1 VPICGFLPVPE
12 SAASQIHL
20 GDPVKAHIQALN
32 QDFEGKVSRFSDLL
46 DRQTRTMETE
56 IDFAN
61 KDGRLIPGMYAEAA
75 LSLARNASELRDL
88 ANSLSA
94 IVGFQDQQTF
104 QPVEEIKNTA
114 PPAPDVNP
122 LVMQALQQRP
132 ELQALTD
139 QVLEAKKFA
148 NGEHD
153 LKRPTISAVAA
164 AGVTPVRSGQ
174 PLTDWYGA
182 AGVNINIPL
191 FNGFMFDASAKA
203 ADLQTEANRQRLSG
217 MFVTPGRTPI
227 GPMSAFLIP
236 GSSAS
241 RPTSLLT
248 WRNLVTIWG
257 PAPSWNSAKPLCR
270 RPKRTLRA
278 PTPNINIA

>member
-1 VPICGFLPVPE
+1 M
-12 SAASQIHL
+12 HL

-191 FNGFMFDASAKA
+191 FNGFMS
-203 ADLQTEANRQRLSG
+203 
-217 MFVTPGRTPI
+217 
-227 GPMSAFLIP
+227 
-236 GSSAS
+236 
-241 RPTSLLT
+241 
-248 WRNLVTIWG
+248 
-257 PAPSWNSAKPLCR
+257 
-270 RPKRTLRA
+270 
-278 PTPNINIA
+278 